1 MDMAIEARGTNVHGA
16 IMHTDRGSQYCSS
29 QFQDLLKKHGI
40 RSSMSK
46 KGDCF
51 DNACAESFFHSLK
64 VEAIHGEKFQTR
76 DSMRQ
81 AIFEYIELDYNSYR
95 HHSAIGNA
103 TPVEYELKHV
113 A

>member
-1 MDMAIEARGTNVHGA
+1 
-16 IMHTDRGSQYCSS
+16 
-29 QFQDLLKKHGI
+29 
-40 RSSMSK
+40 MSK

-51 DNACAESFFHSLK
+51 DNDCVESFFHSLK

-76 DSMRQ
+76 ESMRQ
-81 AIFEYIELDYNSYR
+81 AVFEYIELDYNSNH